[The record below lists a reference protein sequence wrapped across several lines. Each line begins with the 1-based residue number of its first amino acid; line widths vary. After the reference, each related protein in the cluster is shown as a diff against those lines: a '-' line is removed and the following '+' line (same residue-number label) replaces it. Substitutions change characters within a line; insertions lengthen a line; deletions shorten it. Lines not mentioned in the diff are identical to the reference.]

1 MDVITKI
8 LMYFVAPMAV
18 IIATVVVNLA
28 MFDAAE
34 RFGDEM
40 HDYFEGHEEGDD

>member
-18 IIATVVVNLA
+18 IIATVAVSMA
-28 MFDAAE
+28 MFDSVE
-34 RFGDEM
+34 KFGDEL